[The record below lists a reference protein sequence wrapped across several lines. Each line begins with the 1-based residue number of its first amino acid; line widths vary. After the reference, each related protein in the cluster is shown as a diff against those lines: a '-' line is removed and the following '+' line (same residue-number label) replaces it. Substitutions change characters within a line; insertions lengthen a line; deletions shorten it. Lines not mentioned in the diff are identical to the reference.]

1 MDYVLHVRH
10 SLHESFKRAFES
22 TRSIDSN
29 KFFSALNSMDSD
41 AEDRRKKRLKKDNM
55 NAALGGAIALAGI
68 GTAAYKAC
76 SSGSENAAQ
85 SSDAQ
90 ANTTAK

>member
-10 SLHESFKRAFES
+10 SLHESFRRVFES
-22 TRSIDSN
+22 ARTIDSN

-41 AEDRRKKRLKKDNM
+41 ADEKRKKRLKNDNM

-76 SSGSENAAQ
+76 SSGSGNAAQ
-85 SSDAQ
+85 SSAAQ
-90 ANTTAK
+90 ANITAK